1 MTIGHSGTGGRRP
14 LGAVARSVGG
24 LGLLLSAGACSEPTT
39 PEPVEIALEPVV
51 QGLSAPVYV
60 TAPPGDAVRLFVV
73 ERGGLVLIVEDG
85 AALPTPFLDL
95 RGSVTTAG
103 SEQGLLSIAFH
114 PQHTSNGWVY
124 ASYTNTQGDTRI
136 VRFTVSV
143 DPDQVDP
150 ASGDTVLAVDQPFT
164 NHNGGLVAF
173 GPDGMLYLGL
183 GDGGSGGDPQGHG
196 QDATTLLGSM
206 LRLDVDGATSYA
218 IPADNPFVGRT
229 NARPEIWAYGLRNP
243 WRFSFDRQTGDLYIA
258 DVGQSALEEVS
269 FQPAASA
276 GGENYGWDIMEAS
289 ACFTPPNGCSTA
301 GLILPV
307 YDYSHGD
314 GCSVTGGYVYR
325 GSAYPALAG
334 RYFFS
339 DYCGGWIRS
348 LVVQNGQA
356 TGVRDHTDE
365 LGTVPAISSFGEDG
379 VGELY
384 VVSLAGTVYRVT
396 AP

>member
-1 MTIGHSGTGGRRP
+1 MTIGHRGTEGRRP
-14 LGAVARSVGG
+14 LGAVARSVAG
-24 LGLLLSAGACSEPTT
+24 LGLLFLAGACSEPTT
-39 PEPVEIALEPVV
+39 PEPAEVALEPVV

-60 TAPPGDAVRLFVV
+60 TAPPGDAERLFVV

-95 RGSVTTAG
+95 RASVTAAG

-114 PQHTSNGWVY
+114 PQYSSNGYVY
-124 ASYTNTQGDTRI
+124 ASYTNTEGNTRI
-136 VRFTVSV
+136 VRHTVSV
-143 DPDQVDP
+143 NPDQVDP
-150 ASGDTVLAVDQPFT
+150 ASADTVLAVDQPFT

-173 GPDGMLYLGL
+173 GPDGMLYVGL

-196 QDATTLLGSM
+196 QDVTTLLGSM

-218 IPADNPFVGRT
+218 IPADNPFVGQT

-243 WRFSFDRQTGDLYIA
+243 WRFSFDRETGDLYLA
-258 DVGQSALEEVS
+258 DVGENALEEVS

-276 GGENYGWDIMEAS
+276 GGENYGWNVMEAS
-289 ACFTPPNGCSTA
+289 ACFTPRNGCPTT
-301 GLILPV
+301 GLTLPM
-307 YDYSHGD
+307 YDYSHGE

-325 GSAYPALAG
+325 GSASPALAG
-334 RYFFS
+334 RYFFA

-348 LVVQNGQA
+348 FVVQNGQA
-356 TGVRDHTDE
+356 TGVRDHTDD

-384 VVSLAGTVYRVT
+384 VVSLSGTVYRVT

>member
-1 MTIGHSGTGGRRP
+1 MTIGHRGTGGWRS
-14 LGAVARSVGG
+14 LGAVARSVAG
-24 LGLLLSAGACSEPTT
+24 LGLSSLAGACSEPTT
-39 PEPVEIALEPVV
+39 PAPAAIALETVV

-60 TAPPGDAVRLFVV
+60 TAPPGDAERLFVV
-73 ERGGLVLIVEDG
+73 QRGGLVLIVEDG

-95 RGSVTTAG
+95 RGSVTAAG

-114 PQHTSNGWVY
+114 PQYTSNGWVY

-136 VRFTVSV
+136 VRHTVSAN
-143 DPDQVDP
+143 PDQVDP

-173 GPDGMLYLGL
+173 GPDGMLYVGL
-183 GDGGSGGDPQGHG
+183 GDGGGAGDPLGHG
-196 QDATTLLGSM
+196 QNITTLLGSM
-206 LRLDVDGATSYA
+206 LRLDVDTATPYA
-218 IPADNPFVGRT
+218 IPVDNPLVGQT
-229 NARPEIWAYGLRNP
+229 NARPEIWAHGLRNP

-276 GGENYGWDIMEAS
+276 GGENYGWNVMQAS

-307 YDYSHGD
+307 YDYPHAE
-314 GCSVTGGYVYR
+314 GCSVTGGNVYR
-325 GSAYPALAG
+325 GNAHPALAG
-334 RYFFS
+334 RYFFA

-348 LVVQNGQA
+348 FVIQNGQA
-356 TGVRDHTDE
+356 TGVRDHTDD
-365 LGTVPAISSFGEDG
+365 LGTVPEISSFGEDG